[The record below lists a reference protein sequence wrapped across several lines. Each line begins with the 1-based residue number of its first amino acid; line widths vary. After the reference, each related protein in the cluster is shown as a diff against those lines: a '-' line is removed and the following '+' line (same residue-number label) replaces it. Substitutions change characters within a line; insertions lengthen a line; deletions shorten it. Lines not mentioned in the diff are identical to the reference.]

1 MLYKD
6 FDLIIKG
13 PRITIEPLQESDN
26 DAYCHLLFG
35 ELYEIYK
42 RNFPDE
48 RINAALRGAI
58 DGTSN
63 DETHAIRID
72 GRFIGWY
79 TLQKDSEGR
88 PDLGI
93 SLIPEERCKG
103 FAKEATKLFTD
114 QLYRKYGLQRVYAR
128 AYSSNT
134 HSQHVLVKMGAVL
147 DSVGPDERIVEL
159 RQEIEKEGEA
169 PLVHYYHLDL
179 PLPG

>member
-6 FDLIIKG
+6 FDIIIKG

-93 SLIPEERCKG
+93 SLIPEERGKG
-103 FAKEATKLFTD
+103 FAEEATKIFTD

-128 AYSSNT
+128 TYASNT
-134 HSQHVLVKMGAVL
+134 HSQHVLVKMGGVL
-147 DSVGPDERIVEL
+147 DSVGPDERIMSL
-159 RQEIEKEGEA
+159 RQEIGKEGEA